1 MDMAVKGLKFLE
13 KGSTMLKYTLAATVL
28 AIGFAST
35 AFAGPLDD
43 VIKARQACMKA
54 NGASMATYV
63 PIVKGEKPYDAAAV
77 KTATDA
83 IDAAC
88 GGWAGWWA
96 PETQKGET
104 VETFAKAE
112 VWSDAAGFKAAE
124 TAYGA
129 AIAKLKASTDD
140 ATFKVAFG
148 EFGGSCKGCHEKFRR
163 AKE

>member
-1 MDMAVKGLKFLE
+1 
-13 KGSTMLKYTLAATVL
+13 MLKYTLAATVL

-54 NGASMATYV
+54 NGASMGIFV
-63 PIVKGEKPYDAAAV
+63 PIVKGEKAFDAAVV

-96 PETQKGET
+96 ADTQKGET
-104 VETFAKAE
+104 VETFSKAE
-112 VWSDAAGFKAAE
+112 VWSDAAGFTAASAAYAAAITKVKAA
-124 TAYGA
+124 
-129 AIAKLKASTDD
+129 TDD